1 MTDWRDL
8 CHVSDPN
15 LIFITCQSFGFCL
28 YLLGSLSKTTLPKLF
43 AGRGKGYFLLQF
55 FSVNIGLQVLGAPI
69 CWQKSAINVVFNGF
83 PLKRWVSYKILWWKN
98 WPPLSNHVQCL
109 NAWLAYLQ
117 ALDTKAVKNTSYFFS
132 QNVVNSFRQE
142 NSLVCRCEHSTLKFQ
157 FHRKRHE
164 ININVCIIHTH
175 INWKEK
181 YRSDTSLLSLN
192 SWVLNEKNV
201 GI

>member
-15 LIFITCQSFGFCL
+15 LIFITCQSLGFCL
-28 YLLGSLSKTTLPKLF
+28 YLLDSLSKTTLPNLF

-117 ALDTKAVKNTSYFFS
+117 ALDTKAVKNTSYFFRKMLWI
-132 QNVVNSFRQE
+132 VLGRKIVLYVGVNIVPWNSNPTE
-142 NSLVCRCEHSTLKFQ
+142 NDMK
-157 FHRKRHE
+157 
-164 ININVCIIHTH
+164 
-175 INWKEK
+175 
-181 YRSDTSLLSLN
+181 
-192 SWVLNEKNV
+192 
-201 GI
+201 